1 MTVGAR
7 RASSRL
13 YDLTPSLP
21 VHFLLAD
28 VGRSVLDEPSI
39 EHMLTRVP
47 HATHT
52 RVEGAAHLI
61 AQEKP
66 RETAEGIA
74 KVLRRLYPASGVARL

>member
-7 RASSRL
+7 RASARL
-13 YDLTPSLP
+13 YTITPSLP

-39 EHMLTRVP
+39 AQTLAQIP
-47 HATHT
+47 QATHA
-52 RVEGAAHLI
+52 RVEGAGHLI

-66 RETAEGIA
+66 KETAEGIA
-74 KVLRRLYPASGVARL
+74 RVLRRLYPASGAAKL